1 MDLIQVPGK
10 RNGKVPILVMPD
22 VGKAMQLLATTRDC
36 CSVPQYSKFFFATK
50 SKDGYVNTWVVLH
63 NTAVSA
69 GLSHPRLVTSC
80 RLRKHEATVAQL
92 VNVHS
97 VILCFYL

>member
-10 RNGKVPILVMPD
+10 RNSKVPILVMPD

-36 CSVPQYSKFFFATK
+36 CSVPQDNKLFFATK

-69 GLSHPRLVTSC
+69 GLKSSTSC
-80 RLRKHEATVAQL
+80 YVLSAEKT
-92 VNVHS
+92 
-97 VILCFYL
+97 